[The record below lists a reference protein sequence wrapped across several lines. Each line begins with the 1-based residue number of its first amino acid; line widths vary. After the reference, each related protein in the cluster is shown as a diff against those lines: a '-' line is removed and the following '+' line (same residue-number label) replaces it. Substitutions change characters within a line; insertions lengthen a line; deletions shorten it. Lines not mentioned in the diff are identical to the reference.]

1 MLASKILID
10 YTNLLLPY
18 DFEKNDNIILS
29 HFKNECNSIEVT
41 NMYPNLRDQTKLG
54 LNETNKANSVQK
66 FKKEK

>member
-1 MLASKILID
+1 MLAGKILID

-41 NMYPNLRDQTKLG
+41 NMRDQTKLG
-54 LNETNKANSVQK
+54 LNETNKAISVQK